1 MVAKTCIGAC
11 GCYFA
16 DDPLETILI
25 GGGNGNDSSTAIT
38 VEAPGMPYIRPA
50 ARATRA
56 TSLSIPFNT
65 LTAVTLTAEDY
76 DTNGIFAPSSAQFI
90 IVTKGLY
97 AFSGG
102 VQWQHNNTNG
112 ANTWHEVH
120 IIKNGVS
127 VAYDGF
133 NQGINPIAQTVNW
146 FGKAEVGDIF
156 SLGAM
161 QGSNVGSDSVNIDP
175 TLTGTPVSGSPSPS
189 PIHLE
194 CIRLGNF

>member
-1 MVAKTCIGAC
+1 M
-11 GCYFA
+11 
-16 DDPLETILI
+16 DDPLGTILI
-25 GGGNGNDSSTAIT
+25 GGGNGDSVDSAIT
-38 VEAPGMPYIRPA
+38 VSAPGMPYIRPA
-50 ARATRA
+50 ARANRA
-56 TSLSIPFNT
+56 TSQSIPFNT
-65 LTAVTLTAEDY
+65 LTAVSFTAEEF
-76 DTNGIFAPSSAQFI
+76 DTNGIFTPTSTNFVIQ
-90 IVTKGLY
+90 TKGLY
-97 AFSGG
+97 YFSGG

-120 IIKNGVS
+120 IVKNGVS

-133 NQGINPIAQTVNW
+133 NQGINPIAMTVNW

-156 SLGAM
+156 TLGAL

-175 TLTGTPVSGSPSPS
+175 TLVGTPFSGSPSPS